1 MTIPRPPGTRS
12 ERPNHHGKAQLCS
25 SLHLRTSTLE
35 SLKRISC
42 VGGAALK
49 SPITRTYKISKTF
62 NAPKDFVFAWCT
74 DFREDDYK
82 MTGSTARRRFLER
95 TKDRIVWVVRYKD
108 GKRFVEGI
116 RAVWLKP
123 PNSWHLDTCGDG
135 RELGDY
141 KLTELK
147 NRKTRLD
154 MIFNVTYDEPGE
166 AESQGSWMKDAKHN
180 WSAYGKFLEQDYK
193 KSRSAQNRG

>member
-1 MTIPRPPGTRS
+1 M
-12 ERPNHHGKAQLCS
+12 
-25 SLHLRTSTLE
+25 
-35 SLKRISC
+35 
-42 VGGAALK
+42 K

-62 NAPKDFVFAWCT
+62 KAPKDFVFDWCT

-95 TKDRIVWVVRYKD
+95 TKDRIIWVVKYKD
-108 GKRFVEGI
+108 GKRSVEGV

-147 NRKTRLD
+147 NGKTRLD
-154 MIFNVTYDEPGE
+154 MIFNVTYDDPGE
-166 AESQGSWMKDAKHN
+166 VESQVSWTKDANRN
-180 WSAYGKFLEQDYK
+180 WSAYGKFLEQDYS
-193 KSRSAQNRG
+193 KSGPAQNRG